1 MIPGVYQMSFG
12 GLTVREAWRFS
23 RGLFPFVMAL
33 VLKLTGMKGTKLWL
47 PACDAEKECTSAEFS
62 DRAKAALVPIEA
74 NLLTLGYGTPLYTRQ
89 VRICDPSCKE
99 AFALITLHR
108 DGNRVIHVGFV
119 VSTAGGFERQAV
131 SITGGIMDAQKDF
144 TYDFVSHKN
153 YLDAH
158 GFARAIR
165 VKVPRAYETDE
176 AMNSFIATHPGV
188 ARRFAS
194 VAEFRARAMAL
205 DTKIWDLRIVRGLF
219 SRVADEV

>member
-1 MIPGVYQMSFG
+1 
-12 GLTVREAWRFS
+12 
-23 RGLFPFVMAL
+23 
-33 VLKLTGMKGTKLWL
+33 
-47 PACDAEKECTSAEFS
+47 
-62 DRAKAALVPIEA
+62 
-74 NLLTLGYGTPLYTRQ
+74 
-89 VRICDPSCKE
+89 
-99 AFALITLHR
+99 
-108 DGNRVIHVGFV
+108 
-119 VSTAGGFERQAV
+119 
-131 SITGGIMDAQKDF
+131 MDAQKDL

-219 SRVADEV
+219 SRVADQV